1 MSAGWLLLGLLAF
14 AYFGSHVARGRG
26 VRGFGLP
33 SGSEWILIG
42 IALGPQL
49 FGLVRLRDLSQF
61 TPILA
66 AGLGWVALTIG
77 MRCGVCLR
85 QNQAPE
91 IRAPRR
97 GLVLGILV
105 ALLTAAVLAAVAF
118 DLLGRFQ
125 VIAPRLRLATACWI
139 GCALSG
145 SARQL
150 VDWASERHRARGYV
164 TDSIDATMSGGEI
177 VALFGA
183 APLSVLVVTDAGDPR
198 ELLWRAALPLAL
210 GLCLGLVALWLLHFE
225 LRIAE
230 TWAILLGVQ
239 LLSSGLSLRAGSSVI
254 AAGFVLGWLLGRDRH
269 FGAELRIMTRPTEGT
284 VLLPLL
290 VVAGA
295 SLNLSRVGS
304 LGWLVAAVV
313 CARVLAK
320 LMLAQII
327 HRMIVPVRLPAL
339 PLGLA
344 LASSGEIACLVAL
357 EYALS
362 NPLPLGQVV
371 LACAIGASLFGEL
384 YGAAG
389 LRRVLSYVNELGA
402 SDDSEAGN
410 GSPSRRARSV
420 ESTGWL

>member
-42 IALGPQL
+42 ILLGPQL
-49 FGLVRLRDLSQF
+49 FGLVRARDFSQF
-61 TPILA
+61 APILA

-85 QNQAPE
+85 SSQE
-91 IRAPRR
+91 LRAPRR
-97 GLVLGILV
+97 GLVIGSLT
-105 ALLTAAVLAAVAF
+105 ALLTAAVLALVTF
-118 DLLGRFQ
+118 DLLGRFE

-150 VDWASERHRARGYV
+150 VDWARERHRAFGFV
-164 TDSIDATMSGGEI
+164 TDSIDASMSGGEV
-177 VALFGA
+177 VALCGA
-183 APLSVLVVTDAGDPR
+183 APLSVLVASDAVDPK
-198 ELLWRAALPLAL
+198 ELLWRATLPLIL
-210 GLCLGLVALWLLHFE
+210 GLCLGLIALWLLHFE
-225 LRIAE
+225 QRIAE

-254 AAGFVLGWLLGRDRH
+254 AAGFVLGWVLGRDRDA
-269 FGAELRIMTRPTEGT
+269 GSELRIMTHPTEGT

-290 VVAGA
+290 VVTGA
-295 SLNLSRVGS
+295 TLNLSKLGA

-313 CARVLAK
+313 VARILAK
-320 LMLAQII
+320 LMLARII
-327 HRMIVPVRLPAL
+327 RGAMVPARLPAL
-339 PLGLA
+339 PLGLS

-362 NPLPLGQVV
+362 NPAPLGQVV

-384 YGAAG
+384 YGAVG
-389 LRRVLSYVNELGA
+389 LRRVLASVNELGVGEEA
-402 SDDSEAGN
+402 EAGKDASTN
-410 GSPSRRARSV
+410 HGRSV